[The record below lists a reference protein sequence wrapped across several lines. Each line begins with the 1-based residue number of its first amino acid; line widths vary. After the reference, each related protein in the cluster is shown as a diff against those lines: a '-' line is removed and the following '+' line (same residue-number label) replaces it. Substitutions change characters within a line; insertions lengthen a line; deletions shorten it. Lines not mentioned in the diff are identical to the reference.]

1 MKKAESERW
10 RSFSLWTLRTEE
22 AAHNP
27 KHRRVALELMSEIFQ
42 IYSPDRLKRFRE
54 TCSLLQLN
62 KTPDRDFPRHLRQIN
77 TFNLLILIRK
87 YDSGQIQIKHFA
99 VIHVNRLSELWRQP
113 CFMCEL
119 PWCFCSGHRDLLSGR
134 MLCRWES
141 MQHGAQRGV
150 NTNMSHCRRRS
161 SWAPQCCR
169 SVHRDAA
176 PPQICSVR
184 ALPAESCCC
193 SPLQRSAVSSRICV
207 LEGDFLRLFFKLCRQ
222 TDFFQP
228 LLKPWS
234 FWKHLIYHRICNC
247 MTKINTNLVA

>member
-1 MKKAESERW
+1 MRLTRHTCPLLNLSCFDFMKKAESERW

-27 KHRRVALELMSEIFQ
+27 KHRRVALELMSEIFH

-119 PWCFCSGHRDLLSGR
+119 PWCFCSGTEIFCLAGCCVGGR
-134 MLCRWES
+134 VC
-141 MQHGAQRGV
+141 
-150 NTNMSHCRRRS
+150 N
-161 SWAPQCCR
+161 
-169 SVHRDAA
+169 AA
-176 PPQICSVR
+176 HSE
-184 ALPAESCCC
+184 A
-193 SPLQRSAVSSRICV
+193 
-207 LEGDFLRLFFKLCRQ
+207 
-222 TDFFQP
+222 
-228 LLKPWS
+228 
-234 FWKHLIYHRICNC
+234 
-247 MTKINTNLVA
+247 

>member
-1 MKKAESERW
+1 M
-10 RSFSLWTLRTEE
+10 
-22 AAHNP
+22 
-27 KHRRVALELMSEIFQ
+27 
-42 IYSPDRLKRFRE
+42 
-54 TCSLLQLN
+54 
-62 KTPDRDFPRHLRQIN
+62 
-77 TFNLLILIRK
+77 
-87 YDSGQIQIKHFA
+87 
-99 VIHVNRLSELWRQP
+99 LSELWRQLV
-113 CFMCEL
+113 FWCEL
-119 PWCFCSGHRDLLSGR
+119 PSCFCSGTEIFCLAGCCVGGR
-134 MLCRWES
+134 MQR
-141 MQHGAQRGV
+141 GAQRGV